1 MNRSL
6 PPLPEVLVLAA
17 GFSRRL
23 GKPKALARVH
33 GISLIRRTVRLL
45 AAFSVRQIIVVIPP
59 RSARYRAELRG
70 LNVTFAEN
78 LQRADGLSSS
88 VRLGISRGRYSSA
101 LLVVPVD
108 LMNLRRRDIA
118 RLISRWRASR
128 RRVVAKGFAD
138 HAGTPLIVPRWLYGP
153 ALRIAGDLGLREL
166 VRRLPA
172 DQLVRVSLPS
182 AARDIDT
189 PLDLRNA
196 RRRFVLSDPSF

>member
-1 MNRSL
+1 MILCHPDMIPMNRSL

-78 LQRADGLSSS
+78 LQRAVG
-88 VRLGISRGRYSSA
+88 GQG
-101 LLVVPVD
+101 
-108 LMNLRRRDIA
+108 M
-118 RLISRWRASR
+118 
-128 RRVVAKGFAD
+128 K
-138 HAGTPLIVPRWLYGP
+138 
-153 ALRIAGDLGLREL
+153 
-166 VRRLPA
+166 
-172 DQLVRVSLPS
+172 
-182 AARDIDT
+182 
-189 PLDLRNA
+189 
-196 RRRFVLSDPSF
+196 